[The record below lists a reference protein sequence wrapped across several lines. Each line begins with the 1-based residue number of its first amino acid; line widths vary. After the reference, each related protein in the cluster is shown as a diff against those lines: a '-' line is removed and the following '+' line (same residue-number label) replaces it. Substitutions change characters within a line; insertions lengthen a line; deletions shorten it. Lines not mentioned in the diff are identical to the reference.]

1 MAVIGRI
8 NKVQLPGTSGQ
19 YDVVDT
25 VTRQDILCATIYS
38 TSAPYSQNAYVW
50 YPDILSGKL
59 YKAIADMDV
68 SGTWNPAKWVEVTIT
83 QELSGLRAA
92 IKGGVSYIGVT
103 STLLYDGA
111 SDNPITIG
119 GNSRTVEAG
128 NLVIQQSIEYTKN
141 KAYHEGMYIVHD
153 DGVTYD
159 TYKAKVN
166 ITAAENTSWDAVK
179 NKFQAIKTSG
189 NIEFLFDGTNWAELG
204 ASSKFGAL
212 AFKDSASGSFTL
224 QTESK
229 TATYTKPTGSG
240 SVSVNT
246 YTPTKKQIKATA
258 SGTAVGANGTA
269 SAITGFGT
277 HPSDTVHDTPTPTT
291 SKLTT
296 TSIYGVKST
305 TQNVSKVTAATA
317 TSNVAIA
324 GTTPVVYGTAD
335 VGTAVYVGTAIDGET
350 TFVTSAIKS
359 ASLTGTTT
367 FATSGISASV
377 SNGCL
382 TFSNVGTGSVGISTE
397 PAATDSFEL
406 HTESIKP
413 AKAADT
419 TRTFTP
425 IASTTTI
432 KGINTI
438 TNYDVAVK
446 DDTSTTVATGA
457 ISTSSTG
464 ASVMTGITPGGE
476 KTFLTGIGEAS
487 KSTVLTGV
495 KVTAQPTV
503 TLSLSDTGT
512 STVDVVT
519 GLTSGTESKSVTV
532 GTENGS
538 ISVTVPKTTGSVT
551 VS

>member
-1 MAVIGRI
+1 MAIIGKIDRV
-8 NKVQLPGTSGQ
+8 KLPGGTGE
-19 YDVVDT
+19 YGVVDT
-25 VTRQDILCATIYS
+25 ITRQDVLCSTIFSNSATYVKGS
-38 TSAPYSQNAYVW
+38 YVW
-50 YPDILSGKL
+50 YPDTLTGKL
-59 YKAIADMDV
+59 YRSIVEISTAGAWD
-68 SGTWNPAKWVEVTIT
+68 SSKW
-83 QELSGLRAA
+83 QEIKLTDELDALRTA
-92 IKGGVSYIGVT
+92 IKGGVAYIGNT
-103 STLLYDGA
+103 TTLLYDGSTA
-111 SDNPITIG
+111 ETVIING
-119 GNSRTVEAG
+119 ASRTAESG
-128 NLVIQQSIEYTKN
+128 NLVIQEWVEYAVNTGYTK
-141 KAYHEGMYIVHD
+141 GMYILYDV
-153 DGVTYD
+153 D
-159 TYKAKVN
+159 TYKCTSNVN
-166 ITAAENTSWDAVK
+166 KTTNTSWNAVK
-179 NKFQAIKTSG
+179 DKFQAIQTSG
-189 NIEFLFDGTNWAELG
+189 NIEFIYDGAVWNELG
-204 ASSKFGAL
+204 AGSQFGSL
-212 AFKDSASGSFTL
+212 AYKNTASGTFTL

-229 TATYTKPTGSG
+229 SVTYTKPTGSG

-258 SGTAVGANGTA
+258 SGGTVGSNGTA

-277 HPSDTVHDTPTPTT
+277 HPSDTIHDTPTPTT

-335 VGTAVYVGTAIDGET
+335 VGTEVNVGTSLTGT
-350 TFVTSAIKS
+350 KTFVTSAIKS

-382 TFSNVGTGSVGISTE
+382 TFSDVGTGSVGISTT
-397 PAATDSFEL
+397 AASTGTVGLGTSPI
-406 HTESIKP
+406 TP

-457 ISTSSTG
+457 TSTSSTG
-464 ASVMTGITPGGE
+464 ASVMTGITPGAE
-476 KTFLTGIGEAS
+476 KTFLTGVGEAT

-519 GLTSGTESKSVTV
+519 DITGGTESKTVTV
-532 GTENGS
+532 GTTS
-538 ISVTVPKTTGSVT
+538 ATASVTVPKVSGSVT